1 MHVFDQRNLIA
12 IYRHSFFYDPSA
24 VPAVIVS
31 MELSNF
37 QCHCCQLSCSAASYS
52 MNIMQQLRRLSINV
66 EHYWAHSPYG
76 GPLVSV
82 LACLTSSSHPFFLW
96 SLFSLHFPGQ
106 VLCQTQLLFLH
117 LNLRQETLLVPANA
131 ADRIKLVCMDGAREE
146 KGGNRAGIKSST
158 ATRCLETLLDHST
171 TTLATKDRLQCQL
184 TKKKQTT
191 GIVTKNCLASH
202 THHSSTTT

>member
-24 VPAVIVS
+24 VPAVSVS
-31 MELSNF
+31 SYQIF
-37 QCHCCQLSCSAASYS
+37 SVTAASWVAVLPVIPWILCNS
-52 MNIMQQLRRLSINV
+52 LEDWASIEQGHV

-146 KGGNRAGIKSST
+146 KGENRAGIKST
-158 ATRCLETLLDHST
+158 YACL
-171 TTLATKDRLQCQL
+171 QL
-184 TKKKQTT
+184 MQSR
-191 GIVTKNCLASH
+191 NSA
-202 THHSSTTT
+202 